1 MLVKN
6 YCEMS
11 AALIREMVEGLEL
24 LEELESSV

>member
-6 YCEMS
+6 YYEMS

-24 LEELESSV
+24 LEELKASV